1 MIAKG
6 EHMTIKSL
14 EYFLVLA
21 KHLNISK
28 AAQELY
34 ISQPALSRQLKQLE
48 DDLSAVLFERTN
60 HSMKLT
66 PAGEVLIQEANEL
79 FHKRAELYDRV
90 RFAAIRSGQS
100 LRIGYMLGTLNGK
113 LPSCITAFRQQN
125 PDTHILLNRNSS
137 NQAFSD
143 LLKNKVQVLFL
154 LTTIDALPA
163 PLCGSTL
170 HEAELYLAVPE
181 EYANKYTTPIDLKEL
196 NNETLILLNPTDTP
210 LLHTPVPLFL
220 HENTNRNNIIYSQ
233 DISDAVAMVRAGLG
247 ITLIAADYCTES
259 TDSIRFLPLQDDIKV
274 KLCMAWNPSFPS
286 AEVTL
291 FVKLIKEQML

>member
-1 MIAKG
+1 
-6 EHMTIKSL
+6 MTIKSL

-66 PAGEVLIQEANEL
+66 LAGEVLIQEANEL

-90 RFAAIRSGQS
+90 RFAAVQSSQS
-100 LRIGYMLGTLNGK
+100 LCIGYMQGTLNGK
-113 LPSCITAFRQQN
+113 LPACITAYRRQHSGV
-125 PDTHILLNRNSS
+125 HILLNRNAS

-163 PLCGSTL
+163 PLCGNIL
-170 HEAELYLAVPE
+170 HESELYLAIPE
-181 EYANKYTTPIDLKEL
+181 EFAKRFRQPIDLKEL
-196 NNETLILLNPTDTP
+196 SNETLILLNPTDTP
-210 LLHTPVPLFL
+210 LMHTPVPLFL
-220 HENTNRNNIIYSQ
+220 HENTNQNNIIYAQ
-233 DISDAVAMVRAGLG
+233 DISDAVAMVRTGLG
-247 ITLIAADYCTES
+247 ITLIAKDYCMES
-259 TDSIRFLPLQDDIKV
+259 TDSIRFLPLKENIKV

-286 AEVTL
+286 AEVTS
-291 FVKLIKEQML
+291 FVKLVNKQMPGKQLH